1 MIRNFNSNQFWF
13 KFTLLDRYIGI
24 TVMSSIFMALLVL
37 VSLEAFITFMS
48 ELRDVGK
55 NDYGV
60 TQAMVYVLL
69 TLPRRLYEYFP
80 TSALLGS
87 ILGLGVLA
95 SHSEL
100 LVMRSSGVSILR
112 LVISIFKTGGIIML
126 IVFIIGEVVAPVT
139 EQNAQNYRSIRL
151 ENRIT
156 MQSSHGLWVR
166 DGLSFINVKTILPGE
181 KMGDIKIHEFDENHK
196 LRVSTHAESAEYK
209 DGKWVLSGI
218 KQSIIDESG
227 VITKTSDSAT
237 WNSILSPDLI
247 NVVKIKPEILSMWA
261 LRDYIDYLQI
271 NKQDASRY
279 QLAFWTK
286 LIAPFATG
294 VMILLAVPF
303 VFGPLRN
310 VSMGQRVLVGVML
323 GIAFYIINQ
332 MFGQMSQI
340 YNFNPFLGAALPT
353 MVFLIGTVLFIK
365 RVR

>member
-1 MIRNFNSNQFWF
+1 MIRNFNLNQIWF
-13 KFTLLDRYIGI
+13 RFTLIDRYVGI
-24 TVMSSIFMALLVL
+24 TVASSILMALLVL
-37 VSLEAFITFMS
+37 VSLEAFIGFMS

-60 TQAMVYVLL
+60 VQAMIYVLM
-69 TLPRRLYEYFP
+69 TIPRSLYEFFP

-100 LVMRSSGVSILR
+100 VVMRSSGLSILR
-112 LVISIFKTGGIIML
+112 LVVSIFKTGSFIML
-126 IVFIIGEVVAPVT
+126 IVFIIGEVIAPIT
-139 EQNAQNYRSIRL
+139 EQSAQNYRSVRL

-166 DGLSFINVKTILPGE
+166 DGLSFINVKVVLPGE

-196 LRVSTHAESAEYK
+196 LRVSTSAESAEYQ

-227 VITKTSDSAT
+227 ITIKKSDRAT

-261 LRDYIDYLQI
+261 LGDYIDYLQT

-286 LIAPFATG
+286 LVAPLATG

-323 GIAFYIINQ
+323 GIAFHIMNQ

-340 YNFNPFLGAALPT
+340 YNFSPFFGATLPT
-353 MVFLIGTVLFIK
+353 AVFLIGTVMFIK

>member
-1 MIRNFNSNQFWF
+1 MIRGLNFNQSWYR
-13 KFTLLDRYIGI
+13 FTLLDRYIGI
-24 TVMSSIFMALLVL
+24 TVASSILIALLVL
-37 VSLEAFITFMS
+37 VSLEAFITFMA

-60 TQAMVYVLL
+60 TQAMVFVLL
-69 TLPRRLYEYFP
+69 TIPRRLYEYFP

-87 ILGLGVLA
+87 IMGLGVLA

-100 LVMRSSGVSILR
+100 VVMRSAGLSILR
-112 LVISIFKTGGIIML
+112 LVFSIFKTGGLIML
-126 IVFIIGEVVAPVT
+126 FVFIIGEVVAPVT
-139 EQNAQNYRSIRL
+139 EQNAQNYRSTHMDDRV
-151 ENRIT
+151 T
-156 MQSSHGLWVR
+156 MQSIHGLWVR
-166 DGLSFINVKTILPGE
+166 DGLSFINVKTVLPGE
-181 KMGDIKIHEFDENHK
+181 RMGDIRIHEFDENHK
-196 LRVSTHAESAEYK
+196 LRVTTYAESAEYK
-209 DGKWVLSGI
+209 DEKWVLSGI

-227 VITKTSDSAT
+227 ITIKTSDSAT
-237 WNSILSPDLI
+237 WNSILSPDLL

-261 LRDYIDYLQI
+261 LGDYIEYLQT

-286 LIAPFATG
+286 LIAPLATG

-323 GIAFYIINQ
+323 GIAFHIMNQ

-340 YNFNPFLGAALPT
+340 YNFNPFFGASLPT
-353 MVFLIGTVLFIK
+353 VVFLVGTVMFIK
-365 RVR
+365 KVR